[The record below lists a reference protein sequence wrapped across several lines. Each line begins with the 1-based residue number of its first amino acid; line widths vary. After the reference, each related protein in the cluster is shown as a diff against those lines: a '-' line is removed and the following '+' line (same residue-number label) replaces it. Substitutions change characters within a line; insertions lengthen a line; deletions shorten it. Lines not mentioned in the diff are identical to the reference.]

1 MRVIM
6 ILLFIGIVYSCDK
19 RVESSTMKNIE
30 ITEFQKKSDIDSV
43 KYLISN
49 SFQDIFSDL
58 DSAAVSKSYTRDFI
72 LLENGVVWNN
82 DSIYSYITRSLS
94 KKRNYK
100 RLNSFDFLKS
110 VHNKNTIWIA
120 YDNYAFFVKEKD
132 TLGSAHWLESAVA
145 KKENN
150 KWKLEQL
157 HSTVIKK

>member
-1 MRVIM
+1 M